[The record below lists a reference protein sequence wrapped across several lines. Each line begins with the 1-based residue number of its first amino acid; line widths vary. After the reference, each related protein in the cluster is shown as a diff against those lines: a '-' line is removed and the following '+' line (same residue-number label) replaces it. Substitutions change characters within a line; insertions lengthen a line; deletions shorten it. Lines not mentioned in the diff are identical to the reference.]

1 MEHEIFLESHGTYLY
16 VNPRV
21 ASHIYGVGVHRLN
34 DTGQTQ
40 LYPKN
45 DPDQEY
51 KINSLGYRSKEFKR
65 GTPLLVAG
73 CSYTYG
79 AGLPEDATWGAQLAE
94 RLDLEYSNLS
104 RYGGSVPWIVGN
116 VLAYCR
122 EFGSPE
128 HIVCAFPNLLR
139 GQVVTDQSTIT
150 VNKGKAD
157 HNHPYRNDVQSYLV
171 GELDSSKRPKISKRP
186 HEIDDVLTP
195 ETAVLYSVEYIRMLE
210 QYCEAAGI
218 NLIWSML
225 EGGPDQHIRTL
236 PERYRF
242 NNYADLSL
250 REFNGHFDA
259 GTEFGFYHN
268 DEFPDKVGEVCHQE
282 ELERWGRDSWLLGTD
297 RGHGMDSAHPGVH
310 MSVHWA
316 DGFYKEFMR
325 RQEQG

>member
-1 MEHEIFLESHGTYLY
+1 MEHEIFLQSHGSYLY

-21 ASHIYGVGVHRLN
+21 ASYIYGVGVHRLN

-94 RLDLEYSNLS
+94 KLDLEYSNLS
-104 RYGGSVPWIVGN
+104 QYGASIPWIVGN

-122 EFGSPE
+122 EFGNPE
-128 HIVCAFPNLLR
+128 HIVCGFPNLLR
-139 GQVVTDQSTIT
+139 GLVVTDQRTTTAYQDGSGY
-150 VNKGKAD
+150 V
-157 HNHPYRNDVQSYLV
+157 PQYQNDVRSYLIN
-171 GELDSSKRPKISKRP
+171 EIDSSKRPRISKRP
-186 HEIDDVLTP
+186 HEASDVLTP
-195 ETAVLYSVEYIRMLE
+195 ETAVLYGIDYIRMLE
-210 QYCEAAGI
+210 QYCDAAGI

-225 EGGPDQHIRTL
+225 EGSADEHIRGL
-236 PERYRF
+236 PEKYSF
-242 NNYADLSL
+242 NYYADLSL
-250 REFNGHFDA
+250 REFNRH
-259 GTEFGFYHN
+259 TEDTSEWGFYHN

-282 ELERWGRDSWLLGTD
+282 ELERWGRYSWLLGTD
-297 RGHGMDSAHPGVH
+297 RGYGKVSAHPGVH
-310 MSVHWA
+310 TSVHWA